1 MAIEFRML
9 DKKAALIFRVENGNK
24 YAAACLFEAGGEML
38 FDGISIPDLET
49 ILNKMKE
56 LQYENS
62 DTGR

>member
-9 DKKAALIFRVENGNK
+9 DKKAALILRVDNGNK
-24 YAAACLFEAGGEML
+24 YSAACLFEAGGEML